1 MATKCKQKLAEIAHI
16 SVPYKILRI
25 FCVSRRVSRV
35 GEFKYTI
42 GIFKKKI
49 KISQN

>member
-25 FCVSRRVSRV
+25 FLR
-35 GEFKYTI
+35 E
-42 GIFKKKI
+42 
-49 KISQN
+49 